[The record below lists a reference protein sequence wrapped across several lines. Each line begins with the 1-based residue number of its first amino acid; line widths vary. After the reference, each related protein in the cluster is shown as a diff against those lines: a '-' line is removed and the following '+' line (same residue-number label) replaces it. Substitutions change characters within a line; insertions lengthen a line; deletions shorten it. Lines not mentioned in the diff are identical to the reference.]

1 MFSIYSVILFD
12 DVVGHN
18 GYLSVVNAMTKLHNI
33 TRRSDIDDY
42 IHSSS
47 ISSSLY
53 YYDLPELDG
62 LDNIHSP
69 DGPLLHA
76 LKLASNLY
84 HSYRTWFLINGSS
97 SGIMIAIFSF
107 IYIHKMKRR
116 SMMNYNNNDSFNNS
130 NGDDDDNDD
139 GNYINNNNNNDT
151 NKKINKSYN
160 NKSIFL
166 ICRDAHKSVFD
177 SLSLSHDCDAILIPT
192 IYDDNFKVTLSI
204 TIDSIKDVIN
214 YINNNYDINDICG
227 LIITRP
233 TYQG

>member
-1 MFSIYSVILFD
+1 
-12 DVVGHN
+12 
-18 GYLSVVNAMTKLHNI
+18 
-33 TRRSDIDDY
+33 
-42 IHSSS
+42 
-47 ISSSLY
+47 
-53 YYDLPELDG
+53 
-62 LDNIHSP
+62 
-69 DGPLLHA
+69 
-76 LKLASNLY
+76 
-84 HSYRTWFLINGSS
+84 
-97 SGIMIAIFSF
+97 
-107 IYIHKMKRR
+107 
-116 SMMNYNNNDSFNNS
+116 MMNKNNINDNFNNS
-130 NGDDDDNDD
+130 NGDHDDDDDDDDD

-214 YINNNYDINDICG
+214 YINNNYDIKDICG